1 MKDAKHA
8 DDSKIT
14 ESWRIVQEFSH
25 RHLWN
30 VAESNNDGERPTLS
44 YQDDSCEGFQVQRN
58 LDNEHL
64 DDEGNLV
71 SKQQDDEDCLHVD
84 AAVVDKIRSQR
95 QEEMEEN
102 HQSDE
107 DETGWQYAGD
117 DEVPIT
123 PHNDDDES
131 EEEDSDSDQ

>member
-1 MKDAKHA
+1 LKDAKHA

-30 VAESNNDGERPTLS
+30 VAENNNDGERPTLS

-64 DDEGNLV
+64 GDEGNLV

-84 AAVVDKIRSQR
+84 AAVVDKLHSQR

-102 HQSDE
+102 HQSDDE
-107 DETGWQYAGD
+107 DETG
-117 DEVPIT
+117 
-123 PHNDDDES
+123 
-131 EEEDSDSDQ
+131 